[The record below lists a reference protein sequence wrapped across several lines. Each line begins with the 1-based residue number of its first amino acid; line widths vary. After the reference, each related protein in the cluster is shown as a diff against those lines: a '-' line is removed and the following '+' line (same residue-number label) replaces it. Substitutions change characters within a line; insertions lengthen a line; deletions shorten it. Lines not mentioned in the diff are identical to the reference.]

1 MPQILGKDNSQFMK
15 VVNTQAETQ
24 FYKDLAESMMEAL
37 RRLEK
42 YVNYVEKYV
51 NYVEKYVNYE
61 YYMDSECKRI
71 VEPKQKDID
80 NAMLEME
87 NDMFP
92 NELTILIRTLINA
105 KGRLL
110 TPKEIYQFS
119 KLYDAYKTYNLQS
132 EDERR
137 KN

>member
-1 MPQILGKDNSQFMK
+1 MPQILGKDNSQFLK
-15 VVNTQAETQ
+15 VVNTQADTQ
-24 FYKDLAESMMEAL
+24 FYRDLAESMLEAF

-42 YVNYVEKYV
+42 YVT
-51 NYVEKYVNYE
+51 YE
-61 YYMDSECKRI
+61 YYMDSDCKRI

-92 NELTILIRTLINA
+92 NELTILIRTLIKI

-110 TPKEIYQFS
+110 TPKEIYQVS

-132 EDERR
+132 EDERIKIEMVTIR
-137 KN
+137 RRIG

>member
-1 MPQILGKDNSQFMK
+1 MPQILGRDNSQFLK
-15 VVNTQAETQ
+15 VVNTQADTQ

-42 YVNYVEKYV
+42 YVNY
-51 NYVEKYVNYE
+51 E
-61 YYMDSECKRI
+61 YYMDSECKKI

-92 NELTILIRTLINA
+92 NELTILIRTLIKI

-110 TPKEIYQFS
+110 TPKEIYQVS

-132 EDERR
+132 EDERVR
-137 KN
+137 IEMVTIRRRIG